1 MKADLR
7 WVQTEGKLKRATIQ
21 LLRKQPLAKLTVTA
35 LTQTAKVSRKA
46 FYLHYPDMDSFVKAQ
61 ENLIISQFKA
71 VIETSHQTF
80 KPKLND
86 PALVQQQSFT
96 VLKQVLQIV
105 NHHRNLIGVLLSD
118 NGDPRFKHQLNA
130 LLNDEIS
137 LRIKLYQAHLTSR
150 IPRRYAM
157 EILVSGLSNLIV
169 SWVNNP
175 HPESVDHFA
184 QILTTSRLIA
194 PLDLLN

>member
-1 MKADLR
+1 M
-7 WVQTEGKLKRATIQ
+7 
-21 LLRKQPLAKLTVTA
+21 
-35 LTQTAKVSRKA
+35 
-46 FYLHYPDMDSFVKAQ
+46 
-61 ENLIISQFKA
+61 
-71 VIETSHQTF
+71 IETSHQTF